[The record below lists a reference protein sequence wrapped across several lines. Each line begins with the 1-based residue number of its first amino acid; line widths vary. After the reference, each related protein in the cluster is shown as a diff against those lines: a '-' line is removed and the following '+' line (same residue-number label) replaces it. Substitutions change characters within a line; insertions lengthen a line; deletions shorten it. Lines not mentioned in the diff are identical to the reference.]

1 MNNIKF
7 VEEDFVVVRKTR
19 DLRSQPTVTLAFGD
33 AIEILEKEEDWT
45 KIKVLTYFDGQFTG
59 YVKGDLPV
67 RDQGILKFSM
77 VDVQQG
83 DGMILETPDGKII
96 LIDGGDNKLF
106 ARHCAA
112 RFRHKGTTADKPLEV
127 DAMIITHGDADH
139 FAGLSDIV
147 YSEKLTGPKADK
159 RLFIHPKRVYHNGLV
174 KSPGKIG
181 NKSIPDEKLF
191 GATAEDEDS
200 GDLLI
205 TDLYDDPRNA
215 PAHRR
220 NKPFKDWAE
229 SLDHW
234 EKNREPIQARRVA
247 FGMDEV
253 ELFDFLHEEGIKIE
267 IQGPF
272 ATTVKDPDDSSK
284 RIPALRFFHTPKKSA
299 EMHLEQ
305 GDDDVGTP
313 SASHTINGHSIAF
326 RLSFG
331 NVRFNFTGDLNQESM
346 ELMRKNLDFKNLEA
360 EIVKV
365 PHHGSH
371 DFDFRTLQAMKPV
384 VAIVSSGDES
394 VLKEHIHPRA
404 TLMAAL
410 GKAMRADTGIVFCT
424 ELAAFFAVKEE
435 CHSRED
441 LAAFFKKHE
450 DRTFTGEELRKLF
463 SGKPKEE
470 DGPGLFYGF
479 ERKNFGIIHIRTDGE
494 RVLVFTHSGK
504 KGLNEAYRFNVT
516 LEAGERKIKF
526 APKVETR

>member
-7 VEEDFVVVRKTR
+7 VDEDFVAVRKTR
-19 DLRSQPTVTLAFGD
+19 DPRLKPTLTLAFGD
-33 AIEILEKEEDWT
+33 AIEILDKEDEWT
-45 KIKVLTYFDGQFTG
+45 KIKVLTYFDGQFEG
-59 YVKGDLPV
+59 YVKGDPPV
-67 RDQGILKFSM
+67 RDQGVLKFSM

-83 DGMILETPDGKII
+83 DGMIIETPKGKIVF
-96 LIDGGDNKLF
+96 IDGGDNKLF

-139 FAGLSDIV
+139 FAGLNEIV
-147 YSEKLTGPKADK
+147 NSEELKGYKAEK
-159 RLFIHPKRVYHNGLV
+159 KLFIHPRRVYHNGLV
-174 KSPGKIG
+174 KSSGKID
-181 NKSIPDEKLF
+181 NRSIPDVELF
-191 GATAEDEDS
+191 GATAEDNNR
-200 GDLLI
+200 DLCV
-205 TDLYDDPRNA
+205 TALYDDPRQA
-215 PAHRR
+215 PPKAL
-220 NKPFKDWAE
+220 NKPFKDWVE

-234 EKNREPIQARRVA
+234 ENNREKVQLRRVA
-247 FGMDEV
+247 FGMGED
-253 ELFDFLHEEGIKIE
+253 ELFDFLHEEGIKVE

-272 ATTVKDPDDSSK
+272 ATNVKDPADDSK
-284 RIPALRFFHTPKKSA
+284 RIPGLRFFHKPKKSA

-305 GDDDVGTP
+305 GDIDEGNP

-346 ELMRKNLDFKNLEA
+346 ELLHNNLDLANLEA

-410 GKAMRADTGIVFCT
+410 GKVMRGDTGIVFCT
-424 ELAAFFAVKEE
+424 ELAAFFAIKKE
-435 CHSRED
+435 CHTRKD
-441 LAAFFKKHE
+441 LAAFFKKHK
-450 DRTFTGEELRKLF
+450 DRTFTGEELGKLF
-463 SGKPKEE
+463 TGDPGAE
-470 DGPGLFYGF
+470 DPPGLFYGF

-516 LEAGERKIKF
+516 VEDGERRIKF
-526 APKVETR
+526 AKKVVTR